1 MYENI
6 YPEKDELVYAK
17 VVEIK
22 DNNAYVSL
30 CEYDNIHGMI
40 YNKEITDKK
49 CKSIRQFISIGKN
62 EVLIVLNVN
71 SNKGFIDLS
80 KKRVSPD
87 EIKECKKKYG
97 KSKAVEGIV
106 KLLSVHTKKTM
117 EFLYKNIIWPLYKQ
131 YEHAFDAFQLYL
143 NGDDTIFEW

>member
-22 DNNAYVSL
+22 DNNAYASL

-62 EVLIVLNVN
+62 EVLTVLNVD

-80 KKRVSPD
+80 KKRVGPD
-87 EIKECKKKYG
+87 EIKECKKNMGNQKQ
-97 KSKAVEGIV
+97 SKV
-106 KLLSVHTKKTM
+106 LLNSYQFTLTKQWNFYIK
-117 EFLYKNIIWPLYKQ
+117 I
-131 YEHAFDAFQLYL
+131 
-143 NGDDTIFEW
+143 